1 MNSSG
6 LETDAHEMK
15 RLMRRTIPDSARPA
29 PISNIAVTPLFAIH
43 SIDSLQRT
51 TPVTCSTSKL
61 RISSGSVTACA
72 LTLETKGMVGYIIE
86 IVERASFIFKEA
98 GAMSSL

>member
-1 MNSSG
+1 MDA
-6 LETDAHEMK
+6 DAHEIE

-29 PISNIAVTPLFAIH
+29 PISNISVTPLLAIH

-61 RISSGSVTACA
+61 RISAGSLTACA
-72 LTLETKGMVGYIIE
+72 LTLETKGMVGSITQ
-86 IVERASFIFKEA
+86 IVERASFISKEA